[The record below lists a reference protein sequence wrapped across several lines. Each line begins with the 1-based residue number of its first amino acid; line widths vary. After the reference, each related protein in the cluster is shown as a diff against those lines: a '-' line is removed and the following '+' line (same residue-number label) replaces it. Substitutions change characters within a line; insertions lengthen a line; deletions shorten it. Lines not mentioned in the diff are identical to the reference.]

1 MYVANL
7 SVPTEDDENKG
18 TGVQKTVVTSD
29 AVKPMVSVPQPG
41 ALAGGAATSSVLA
54 PQKDALAPEDP
65 VAAAQADK
73 QKGDALAAAQDKARD
88 AEIEAKKDE
97 IRKTQEAT
105 TKSDA
110 AQAADEKAALDA
122 KQARDIEAKKFRP
135 EPAKPIPYKST
146 KPTSLVDQWG
156 SSAMLIAMLGSM
168 FTRGHAVTALNAA
181 AAAMN
186 GFKQGDEAAAK
197 QAMEE
202 WKVANQNML
211 DTANY
216 QQKVY
221 DNIMKDANDASQY
234 AREINTAK
242 GKARAAELKAA
253 ALSFQDNTLLK
264 HMETEKAENVF
275 KEYER
280 QKSTALK
287 AQEDQLKIDEKFIDQ
302 SYSNEVMSK
311 WTPQTSMSEKL
322 AQTYAFQTKNAA
334 EGKQTSKLAE
344 KQIELIEKGQRLTR
358 EQLNDLEN
366 SDEMKAAKAANDNVR
381 ILELR
386 SKLDPKAATALNK
399 HYADKAATSERFMK
413 EPPKNS
419 EERKVFDDE
428 MLDYALY
435 RSENKQP
442 SPNSRNFESSNQRYN
457 FINNYIRTYIDPK
470 YDPSLFNRY
479 RDAEKMWTTG
489 KRSDMLLNQDTS
501 AQHLAEYE
509 GILKDIKNA
518 AVTKNEGWLNRATQT
533 LRSATGNQDIRF
545 ESAKAIYEFVAAELI
560 KSSAGTTALHDRIA
574 AAAKLDPA
582 QGLAALLPAV
592 DELKS
597 LQGHRLNSLY
607 TQYKNSLPQGFK
619 EAKPFASNFGPET
632 IIEFGKYM
640 DVTPELVKAA
650 KDELAKRKGET
661 SAADAAG
668 STAGAA
674 SATNARP
681 AGIPENASPYHDA
694 EGDFFWDGAAK
705 IGYDKATGKM
715 FTYDAA
721 NKRVYK

>member
-1 MYVANL
+1 MTEEEEKAAAEAKAAEEKTAVTPTATTPLVAKGAGPSLNL
-7 SVPTEDDENKG
+7 APN
-18 TGVQKTVVTSD
+18 
-29 AVKPMVSVPQPG
+29 AG
-41 ALAGGAATSSVLA
+41 ALAPKTFPSALA
-54 PQKDALAPEDP
+54 APEDP

-73 QKGDALAAAQDKARD
+73 QKGDAAAAAQEKARD

-97 IRKTQEAT
+97 IRGKQEAT
-105 TKSDA
+105 AKSDA

-135 EPAKPIPYKST
+135 EPAKPIPYKPT
-146 KPTSLVDQWG
+146 KPTGLVDQWG
-156 SSAMLIAMLGSM
+156 STAMLIAMLGSM
-168 FTRGHAVTALNAA
+168 FTRNHAVTALNAA

-211 DTANY
+211 DTVNY

-234 AREINTAK
+234 DREINTAK
-242 GKARAAELKAA
+242 GKTRAAELKAA
-253 ALSFQDNTLLK
+253 ALSFEDKTLLK

-287 AQEDQLKIDEKFIDQ
+287 AKEDQLKIDEKLIDQ
-302 SYSNEVMSK
+302 SYSTEVMSK
-311 WTPQTSMSEKL
+311 WTSQTPLSEKL

-334 EGKQTSKLAE
+334 EGKTTSKLAE
-344 KQIELIEKGQRLTR
+344 KQIELIEKGQKLNR

-366 SDEMKAAKAANDNVR
+366 SDEMKAAKAAGDNVR

-386 SKLDPKAATALNK
+386 SKLDPKAATALDK
-399 HYADKAATSERFMK
+399 HYENKAATSERFMK

-457 FINNYIRTYIDPK
+457 YINNYIRTYIDPK

-509 GILKDIKNA
+509 GILKDIKDA
-518 AVTKNEGWLNRATQT
+518 SVTKNEGWFNRATQT
-533 LRSATGNQDIRF
+533 LRSATGNQDVKF

-560 KSSAGTTALHDRIA
+560 KSSAGTTALHDRMA

-619 EAKPFASNFGPET
+619 ETKPFASNFGPET
-632 IIEFGKYM
+632 IIEFGNYM
-640 DVTPELVKAA
+640 DATPEQVRAA

-661 SAADAAG
+661 P
-668 STAGAA
+668 TAGAA
-674 SATNARP
+674 PGAASNAP
-681 AGIPENASPYHDA
+681 AGVPEGAS
-694 EGDFFWDGAAK
+694 K
-705 IGYDKATGKM
+705 IGTDKSGKFYFDPNNKAVVYDVETGKS
-715 FTYDAA
+715 FSFDRDG
-721 NKRVYK
+721 NRVYK

>member
-7 SVPTEDDENKG
+7 SVPTEDDEDKG
-18 TGVQKTVVTSD
+18 AGVQKTAVTSG

-54 PQKDALAPEDP
+54 PQKNALAPEDP

-234 AREINTAK
+234 DREINTAK

-280 QKSTALK
+280 GKKTSAEAEVAAEKLKTILDERAYNEVSSKWTDKTPVEQQISEAFASKTVKGRTEAIRMENSERAKKAALAANLAALNDDPEYIKAKETNDYQTMLMMRADAGEPRSQTKVANLLERKAKGQLTPEEIANQEVSDQMIASYQAKMGERPTRDDTSGRAYDARLARVSKIAKNLGYDFDPNEYDRVRKFESDWRDAKSYPGRQMTSINTLSGHLNEAHKLVDALK
-287 AQEDQLKIDEKFIDQ
+287 AFREGALDQATWNNLTRNYAKFTGQPDEVV
-302 SYSNEVMSK
+302 EAV
-311 WTPQTSMSEKL
+311 
-322 AQTYAFQTKNAA
+322 NAA
-334 EGKQTSKLAE
+334 SK
-344 KQIELIEKGQRLTR
+344 IT
-358 EQLNDLEN
+358 
-366 SDEMKAAKAANDNVR
+366 
-381 ILELR
+381 
-386 SKLDPKAATALNK
+386 
-399 HYADKAATSERFMK
+399 
-413 EPPKNS
+413 
-419 EERKVFDDE
+419 
-428 MLDYALY
+428 
-435 RSENKQP
+435 
-442 SPNSRNFESSNQRYN
+442 
-457 FINNYIRTYIDPK
+457 
-470 YDPSLFNRY
+470 
-479 RDAEKMWTTG
+479 
-489 KRSDMLLNQDTS
+489 
-501 AQHLAEYE
+501 
-509 GILKDIKNA
+509 
-518 AVTKNEGWLNRATQT
+518 
-533 LRSATGNQDIRF
+533 
-545 ESAKAIYEFVAAELI
+545 
-560 KSSAGTTALHDRIA
+560 
-574 AAAKLDPA
+574 
-582 QGLAALLPAV
+582 
-592 DELKS
+592 
-597 LQGHRLNSLY
+597 
-607 TQYKNSLPQGFK
+607 
-619 EAKPFASNFGPET
+619 
-632 IIEFGKYM
+632 M
-640 DVTPELVKAA
+640 DELVKFILGGPGALGDREAMESLMKATNQTDVTKINLNVLDSYVIERAKALEQSFMSATREDESGFAKLLSPTTLQRYGKNLRIPASLIDTQVKRENAA
-650 KDELAKRKGET
+650 TERANVGGPSAPT
-661 SAADAAG
+661 SGAAG
-668 STAGAA
+668 GAA
-674 SATNARP
+674 GGAPAAQQRTPPAAYPNAEWSDKYNSFL
-681 AGIPENASPYHDA
+681 IP
-694 EGDFFWDGAAK
+694 GDNPGE
-705 IGYDKATGKM
+705 
-715 FTYDAA
+715 
-721 NKRVYK
+721 YKKVQ